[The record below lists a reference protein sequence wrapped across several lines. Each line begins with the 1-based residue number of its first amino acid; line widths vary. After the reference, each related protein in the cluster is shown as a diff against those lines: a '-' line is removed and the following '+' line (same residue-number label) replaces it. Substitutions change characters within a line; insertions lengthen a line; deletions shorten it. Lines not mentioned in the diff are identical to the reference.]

1 MDNIKQEIV
10 EKLARYF
17 QIKNV
22 NAHEIIEPIYQSLM
36 NNVSFD
42 MQKLNSCLEMLLAL
56 RDNGHNLI
64 FQTDNNMFDVSSR
77 AGSVQVK
84 GIISNNRPILFF
96 YDKNGEVFFKIKYS
110 SKNGQRAIVAESS
123 INEYDVTPEK
133 LVGIDADRFFYSHN
147 DKVVFDDDLFTV
159 RSRTLA
165 KTGKVEEVFV
175 EEDMCDEYRNFYLF
189 LKNVINATGKKSL
202 DNLTVIK
209 ADFLFASFYQN
220 LKELCRA
227 EDELSF
233 PEIVYLMNAV
243 LNGNTDI
250 ASPLNADQTIQKG
263 KYTLPVT
270 ELGEICAK
278 AKDKK
283 TGSFEIGEG
292 TEKRT
297 INFCCS
303 EKYASL
309 HIMDS
314 NGVEMVTYLIG
325 QTDKG
330 FTFFKAIKDETMVG
344 RDALSR
350 VFTLNLTD
358 STLRI
363 NASAKLDSRRSGN
376 ALESDMSFLEDG
388 EIVLVNTKSQSHTP
402 TFANEQSGKTYA

>member
-1 MDNIKQEIV
+1 MDNIKQEVV
-10 EKLARYF
+10 EKLAQYF

-22 NAHEIIEPIYQSLM
+22 NAHEIIQPIYQSLM
-36 NNVSFD
+36 NNVNFD
-42 MQKLNSCLEMLLAL
+42 LQKFNSCLEMLLAL

-77 AGSVQVK
+77 HSGVQVK
-84 GIISNNRPILFF
+84 GVISNNRPILFF
-96 YDKNGEVFFKIKYS
+96 YDRNGEVFYKIKYS
-110 SKNGQRAIVAESS
+110 SKNGQKAIIAESS
-123 INEYDVTPEK
+123 INEYDVTPEQ
-133 LVGIDADRFFYSHN
+133 LIDYQADRFFYSHS
-147 DKVVFDDDLFTV
+147 DKVIFDDDTFTF
-159 RSRTLA
+159 RNRTLA
-165 KTGKVEEVFV
+165 KTGKVEDVFL

-189 LKNVINATGKKSL
+189 LKNVISQTGKKSL
-202 DNLTVIK
+202 ENLSVIK

-220 LKELCRA
+220 LKDLCRA

-250 ASPLNADQTIQKG
+250 ISPIESDRTIEKG
-263 KYTLPVT
+263 KYTAPVT
-270 ELGEICAK
+270 ELAEICATS
-278 AKDKK
+278 KDKRL
-283 TGSFEIGEG
+283 GSFEIGDGEQ
-292 TEKRT
+292 KRT

-314 NGVEMVTYLIG
+314 NNVEMVTYLIG

-330 FTFFKAIKDETMVG
+330 FTFFKAIKDENMVG
-344 RDALSR
+344 KDVYSR

-358 STLRI
+358 ATLRI

-376 ALESDMSFLEDG
+376 ALEADMEFLKDG
-388 EIVLVNTKSQSHTP
+388 EIVLVNTKSQVHQLSMSNDH
-402 TFANEQSGKTYA
+402 SGKTYA